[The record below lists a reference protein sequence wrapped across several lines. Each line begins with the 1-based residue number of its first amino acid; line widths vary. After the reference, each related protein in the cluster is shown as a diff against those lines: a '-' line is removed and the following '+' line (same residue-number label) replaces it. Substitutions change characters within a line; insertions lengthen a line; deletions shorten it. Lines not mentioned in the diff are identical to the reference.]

1 MIQQNPNLAS
11 SMNLAKFVQRTFQS
25 KLGLKKS
32 NDPDDVHENPHVSK
46 VNQQILTL
54 EEIFEKSR
62 HKAPEKILNIKE
74 SVIGK
79 LRSGLA
85 TPAFLQ

>member
-1 MIQQNPNLAS
+1 MIQKNPNLAS
-11 SMNLAKFVQRTFQS
+11 NMNLAKFVQRTFQL
-25 KLGLKKS
+25 KLGLKQS
-32 NDPDDVHENPHVSK
+32 NDPSDIQENPHINK

-54 EEIFEKSR
+54 EEIFEQGR
-62 HKAPEKILNIKE
+62 HKTPAKLLNIKE

-85 TPAFLQ
+85 TPAFLE